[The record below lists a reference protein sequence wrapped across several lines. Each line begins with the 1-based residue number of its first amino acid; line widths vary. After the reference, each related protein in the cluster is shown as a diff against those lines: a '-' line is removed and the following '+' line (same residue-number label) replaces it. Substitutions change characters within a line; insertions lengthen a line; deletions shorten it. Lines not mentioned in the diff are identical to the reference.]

1 MLLRR
6 ARTPPLLLLLAL
18 AAPTRAET
26 PMAER
31 LRQLEDAVRA
41 QQQEIERLRA
51 ELERQRAARPQA
63 EAAPQPPEAASAA
76 APAKPPFVPPD
87 WLSKIAFFGD
97 LRYRH
102 EGFYHQPHR
111 AEQDVTARN
120 RERIRGRL
128 GLRFTYSDELAAT
141 FRAATGD
148 PNDPISTNENLTG
161 IFTRKHVNL
170 DWAYLTF
177 SPGKSFA
184 LRPGAIA
191 ITAGKFPNPI
201 FRTDEM
207 VFDEDLALEGL
218 AETVQLLDR
227 PHGPLDQVRL
237 HVLEWTFAEIANKED
252 GWLFG
257 GQVNPAL
264 HVGPVALEAGL
275 GQYWWLNPDLIAQ
288 ALSRNTTAFTA
299 SGAPVANSAFN
310 SSLTNTNRLVV
321 ANIQPPPTTPGKTPA
336 AFTAITGYK
345 SGFNQ
350 TNLTLAATV
359 PDVVRARPLRLWGD
373 YVYNWN
379 AAGPP
384 SGWTAGLR
392 LGDTRSRGDWAFTG
406 FYEHLGQEAAISSFA
421 WSEFGTAGTNVEG
434 PGVGIDYQLLGP
446 FTLSARG
453 FFTNFIERP
462 KGVTNPTLTRFQL
475 DALVRF

>member
-1 MLLRR
+1 MIIVR
-6 ARTPPLLLLLAL
+6 LLLIALL
-18 AAPTRAET
+18 AAPAAAET
-26 PMAER
+26 PLERR
-31 LRQLEDAVRA
+31 LRQLEDAVRR

-51 ELERQRAARPQA
+51 ELRQQKAAG
-63 EAAPQPPEAASAA
+63 EAAENRAEEAQRQATATAA
-76 APAKPPFVPPD
+76 TVEQAKPWFNPPD
-87 WLSKIAFFGD
+87 WLRKVSLFGD
-97 LRYRH
+97 LRYRQ

-111 AEQDVTARN
+111 QGQEVTARN

-128 GLRFTYSDELAAT
+128 GLRFAYSDELSAT
-141 FRAATGD
+141 FRSATGD
-148 PNDPISTNENLTG
+148 PNDPISTNDTLTG
-161 IFTRKHVNL
+161 VFARKHVNL

-177 SPGKSFA
+177 TPGKTFD
-184 LRPGAIA
+184 LRPGVLS

-218 AETVQLLDR
+218 TQTVEVLGR
-227 PHGPLDQVRL
+227 PHGPLDQVR
-237 HVLEWTFAEIANKED
+237 VRALEWTFAEVADKED
-252 GWLFG
+252 GWMLG
-257 GQVNPAL
+257 GQVNPSL
-264 HVGPVALEAGL
+264 HFGTVLFEAGL

-310 SSLTNTNRLVV
+310 PALANTNRLMT
-321 ANIQPPPTTPGKTPA
+321 ASIQPPTTTPGKTPPP
-336 AFTAITGYK
+336 FTAITGYK

-359 PDVVRARPLRLWGD
+359 PDVVRARPLRLWLD
-373 YVYNWN
+373 YVYNWE

-392 LGDTRSRGDWAFTG
+392 LGETSARGDWALTG
-406 FYEHLGQEAAISSFA
+406 FYEHLGQEAAISSFT
-421 WSEFGTAGTNVEG
+421 WSEFGTGATNVEG
-434 PGVGIDYQLLGP
+434 PGVGVDYQPLDP
-446 FTLSARG
+446 FTLSARS
-453 FFTNFIERP
+453 FFTNFINRP
-462 KGVTNPTLTRFQL
+462 TGSTNPTLTRFQL